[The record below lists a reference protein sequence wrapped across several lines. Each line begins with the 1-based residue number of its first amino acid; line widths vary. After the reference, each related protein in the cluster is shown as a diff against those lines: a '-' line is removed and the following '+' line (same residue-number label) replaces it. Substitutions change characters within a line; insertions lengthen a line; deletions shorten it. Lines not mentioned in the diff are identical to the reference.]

1 MQLSEE
7 AGRRRMLWAARRGML
22 ELDLLLSPY
31 VESCYTQLTMAEQR
45 VLERL
50 LECQDQDLY
59 QWLIGRVPA
68 PDSELQAM
76 VSAIIAHARRA
87 PERY

>member
-7 AGRRRMLWAARRGML
+7 AGRRRLLWAARRGML
-22 ELDLLLSPY
+22 ELDLLLNPY
-31 VESCYTQLTMAEQR
+31 VENCYAQLALDEQR

-59 QWLIGRVPA
+59 QWLIGRVPP
-68 PDSELQAM
+68 PDRELQMM
-76 VSAIIAHARRA
+76 VAAIIAYARRA
-87 PERY
+87 PV